1 MQKLEALLDLSGNL
15 PIMNFMASEG
25 IMMVEF
31 YGELSF
37 LKLLLASSQV
47 ILGFRLMEWLL
58 TNLWILQFYIARNNF
73 CNEQTQKYAIRVI
86 AEHLSEDEIADLK
99 EMFKMI
105 DADNSGQI
113 TFEELKVGSERV
125 GSTLKE
131 SEILCTYAGSRQ
143 MLITAGPLIMAS
155 LLLPLYI

>member
-1 MQKLEALLDLSGNL
+1 MQKSEALLDLSGNL
-15 PIMNFMASEG
+15 PIMNFMASKG

-58 TNLWILQFYIARNNF
+58 TSLWILQFYIARNKF
-73 CNEQTQKYAIRVI
+73 CNEQTKKYGYQSKFQKSNNFGNKVL

-113 TFEELKVGSERV
+113 TFEELKVGLER
-125 GSTLKE
+125 
-131 SEILCTYAGSRQ
+131 
-143 MLITAGPLIMAS
+143 
-155 LLLPLYI
+155 